1 MVFVAPLLRLPA
13 KAGSCH
19 IWRCPTFYRV
29 TKGSEEAAVEF
40 VSARLRGRT
49 TAKPY
54 SSEAAF
60 RQLFDSA
67 HPIVFRYVYSL
78 LGGPYQEAEDV
89 AADTFLKAWRAR
101 DHFEGDQGAAVGWL
115 LTIARNEVIDR
126 LRTRQHGA
134 TMVWLAD
141 VEFAASDLSPEQQ
154 IIENEQWRQLQA
166 IVETLSEGQREILV
180 LRYVLGWKV
189 KQIAAHLEMK
199 ENTVS
204 VNLRRIVQ
212 RLQSEVQQQERKEH
226 KA

>member
-1 MVFVAPLLRLPA
+1 M
-13 KAGSCH
+13 
-19 IWRCPTFYRV
+19 
-29 TKGSEEAAVEF
+29 
-40 VSARLRGRT
+40 
-49 TAKPY
+49 
-54 SSEAAF
+54 
-60 RQLFDSA
+60 
-67 HPIVFRYVYSL
+67 
-78 LGGPYQEAEDV
+78 
-89 AADTFLKAWRAR
+89 
-101 DHFEGDQGAAVGWL
+101 GWL